1 MLAFTLDNLRSKLM
15 TRTCLRVYR
24 NFLRPN
30 RDQIRKMKSRGVRWE
45 SNSRPHDSC
54 TKCSKLRGYL
64 ISKYVFDP
72 KFCFV
77 LATKLKVL
85 CVYFEF
91 WMTEVFRCYMCVL
104 ASGLDNERSEISDYG
119 PRRLKISEKRLTP
132 AEHVK
137 IWTNHIVGPYWENVA
152 LSFDYTR
159 CQVLAPSADFKFG
172 E

>member
-1 MLAFTLDNLRSKLM
+1 MLAFTLDNFRSKLM
-15 TRTCLRVYR
+15 IRTCLRVYR

-137 IWTNHIVGPYWENVA
+137 IWTNKRNVKNKNVNEIKGKINK
-152 LSFDYTR
+152 LETI
-159 CQVLAPSADFKFG
+159 
-172 E
+172 